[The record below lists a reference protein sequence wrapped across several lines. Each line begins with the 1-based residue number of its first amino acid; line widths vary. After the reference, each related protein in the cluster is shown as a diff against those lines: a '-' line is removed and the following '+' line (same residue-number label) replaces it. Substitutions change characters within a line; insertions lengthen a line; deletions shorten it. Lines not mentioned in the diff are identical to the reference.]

1 MARQGMAR
9 TTCSVQ
15 PGVFGLSSG
24 DTLKKIFIQSEGQ
37 NFGPCS
43 VEEARSLLQGGWI
56 SLTCLGQYEGE
67 TVWRPLSSF
76 PEFTTE
82 ESPPDAVPLLA
93 PQAPETAKP
102 KGPSPLRSRWIGAA
116 ILVALIAIGAAAV
129 WRWWPGKKATPPAPA
144 QRVGNALRS
153 TRTAATNEAL
163 IRSSPGTQRST
174 NPAVKTVAN
183 RPSQGVATQAMS
195 RTGIGSGSTNALAA
209 NTGSEP
215 HRVLAVKDP
224 ANAPFVQYDRLV
236 IDAVRKRW
244 LALLAQKEDVRGQT
258 GRVTLEF
265 RQNYLGQ
272 IPELRVT
279 QTEVS
284 DAWAFLCQRAI
295 LEAGPFPPWPKELRR
310 TVSQESRLA
319 RFTFVY

>member
-1 MARQGMAR
+1 
-9 TTCSVQ
+9 
-15 PGVFGLSSG
+15 
-24 DTLKKIFIQSEGQ
+24 
-37 NFGPCS
+37 
-43 VEEARSLLQGGWI
+43 
-56 SLTCLGQYEGE
+56 
-67 TVWRPLSSF
+67 
-76 PEFTTE
+76 
-82 ESPPDAVPLLA
+82 
-93 PQAPETAKP
+93 
-102 KGPSPLRSRWIGAA
+102 
-116 ILVALIAIGAAAV
+116 
-129 WRWWPGKKATPPAPA
+129 
-144 QRVGNALRS
+144 
-153 TRTAATNEAL
+153 
-163 IRSSPGTQRST
+163 
-174 NPAVKTVAN
+174 
-183 RPSQGVATQAMS
+183 MS